1 MTGGVNLHMAIGNA
15 NNIIVGAGALYVGSP
30 DTAGTELTEDYLVS
44 ATGTEG
50 ALSSN
55 TTASSLQNPDN
66 LVDGSKWQSVGY
78 TSEGAELSFEPD
90 FGEVQVDQ
98 LLDVAKI
105 FKQGQRVML
114 NTTLSEATLEN
125 LLVVVGGDPGPNGND
140 GDLASGVGSANLDVF
155 NINGGSLGIS
165 PVERSLCLVGPGPE
179 EKATTGKRVERIYV
193 AYRALSMDTV
203 TVGVRR
209 NEATVFPASFRLL
222 ASTDYSVAGNAS
234 YGKIIDRVFTP

>member
-15 NNIIVGAGALYVGSP
+15 QNIIVGAGALYVGNLAS
-30 DTAGTELTEDYLVS
+30 TNVELTEEHLVH
-44 ATGTEG
+44 ATGVKGSLQG
-50 ALSSN
+50 A
-55 TTASSLQNPDN
+55 TAVKSLQNPDN
-66 LVDGSKWQSVGY
+66 LVGSSKWESVGY

-114 NTTLSEATLEN
+114 NTTLTEATLEN
-125 LLVVVGGDPGPNGND
+125 LLVVVGGAA
-140 GDLASGVGSANLDVF
+140 GDLTASGTDLDVF
-155 NINGGSLGIS
+155 NINAGSLGVS
-165 PVERSLCLVGPGPE
+165 PIERSLCLVGPGPD
-179 EKATTGKRVERIYV
+179 EKAGTGEKVERIYV

-222 ASTDYSVAGNAS
+222 GSTDNSVGGNAS

>member
-15 NNIIVGAGALYVGSP
+15 QNIIVGAGALYVGDAAS
-30 DTAGTELTEDYLVS
+30 ANTELTEEHLVH
-44 ATGTEG
+44 ATGLAGSLQG
-50 ALSSN
+50 A
-55 TTASSLQNPDN
+55 TTVKSLQNPDN
-66 LVDGSKWQSVGY
+66 LVGSSKWESVGY

-90 FGEVQVDQ
+90 YGEVQVDQ

-114 NTTLSEATLEN
+114 NTTLTEATLEN
-125 LLVVVGGDPGPNGND
+125 LLVVVGGDPAT
-140 GDLASGVGSANLDVF
+140 DLTASGTKLDVF

-165 PVERSLCLVGPGPE
+165 PIERSLCLVGPGPDDKAGTG
-179 EKATTGKRVERIYV
+179 EKVERIYV

>member
-15 NNIIVGAGALYVGSP
+15 QNIIVGAGALYVGDAAS
-30 DTAGTELTEDYLVS
+30 ANTELTEEHLVH
-44 ATGTEG
+44 ATGLAGSLQG
-50 ALSSN
+50 A
-55 TTASSLQNPDN
+55 TAVKSLQNPDN
-66 LVDGSKWQSVGY
+66 LVGSSKWESVGY

-114 NTTLSEATLEN
+114 NTTLTEATLEN
-125 LLVVVGGDPGPNGND
+125 LLVVVGGDPAT
-140 GDLASGVGSANLDVF
+140 DLTASGTKLDVF

-165 PVERSLCLVGPGPE
+165 PIERSLCLVGPGPDDKAGTG
-179 EKATTGKRVERIYV
+179 EKVERIYV

-234 YGKIIDRVFTP
+234 YGKIIDRVFTV

>member
-15 NNIIVGAGALYVGSP
+15 QNIIVGAGALYVGDAAS
-30 DTAGTELTEDYLVS
+30 ANTELTEEHLVH
-44 ATGTEG
+44 ATGLGGSLQG
-50 ALSSN
+50 A
-55 TTASSLQNPDN
+55 TTVKSLQNPDN
-66 LVDGSKWQSVGY
+66 LVASSKWESVGY

-114 NTTLSEATLEN
+114 NTTLTEATLEN
-125 LLVVVGGDPGPNGND
+125 LLVVVGGDPAT
-140 GDLASGVGSANLDVF
+140 DLTASGTKLDVF

-165 PVERSLCLVGPGPE
+165 PIERSLCLIGPGPDDKAGTG
-179 EKATTGKRVERIYV
+179 EKVERIYV

>member
-1 MTGGVNLHMAIGNA
+1 MAIGNA
-15 NNIIVGAGALYVGSP
+15 NNIIVGAGALYVANAASV
-30 DTAGTELTEDYLVS
+30 DTELTEEHLVS
-44 ATGTEG
+44 ATGVAG
-50 ALSSN
+50 
-55 TTASSLQNPDN
+55 SLQSATSTKTLQDPNN
-66 LVDGSKWQSVGY
+66 LVSGSKWESVGY

-90 FGEVQVDQ
+90 YGEVQVDQ

-114 NTTLSEATLEN
+114 NTTLTEATLEN
-125 LLVVVGGDPGPNGND
+125 LLVVVGGAA
-140 GDLASGVGSANLDVF
+140 GDLTASGADLDVF
-155 NINGGSLGIS
+155 NINAGSLGVS
-165 PVERSLCLVGPGPE
+165 PIERSLCLVGPGPE
-179 EKATTGKRVERIYV
+179 EKATTGKKVERIYV

-222 ASTDYSVAGNAS
+222 GSTDNSVGGNAS

>member
-15 NNIIVGAGALYVGSP
+15 NNIIVGAGALYVGKP
-30 DTAGTELTEDYLVS
+30 ETKGTELTENHLVS
-44 ATGTEG
+44 AAGTAN
-50 ALSSN
+50 ALQAD
-55 TTASSLQNPDN
+55 TTTKTLQNPDN
-66 LVDGSKWQSVGY
+66 LVDGSLWESVGY

-125 LLVVVGGDPGPNGND
+125 LLVVVGGDPDPTT
-140 GDLASGVGSANLDVF
+140 GDLKTSQGTAALDVF
-155 NINGGSLGIS
+155 NINAGALGVS

-179 EKATTGKRVERIYV
+179 EKATTGKKVERIYV

>member
-15 NNIIVGAGALYVGSP
+15 QNIIVGAGALYVGDAAS
-30 DTAGTELTEDYLVS
+30 ANTELTEEHLVH
-44 ATGTEG
+44 ATGLAGSLQG
-50 ALSSN
+50 ATSVK
-55 TTASSLQNPDN
+55 SLQNPDN
-66 LVDGSKWQSVGY
+66 LVGSSKWESVGY

-114 NTTLSEATLEN
+114 NTTLTEATLEN
-125 LLVVVGGDPGPNGND
+125 LLVVVGGDPAT
-140 GDLASGVGSANLDVF
+140 DLTTSGTKLDVF

-165 PVERSLCLVGPGPE
+165 PIERSLCLVGPGPDDKAGAG
-179 EKATTGKRVERIYV
+179 EKVERIYV

-234 YGKIIDRVFTP
+234 YGKIIDRVFTV

>member
-15 NNIIVGAGALYVGSP
+15 QNIIVGAGALYVGDAAS
-30 DTAGTELTEDYLVS
+30 ANTELTEEHLVH
-44 ATGTEG
+44 ATGLGGSLQG
-50 ALSSN
+50 A
-55 TTASSLQNPDN
+55 TTVKSLQNPDN
-66 LVDGSKWQSVGY
+66 LVASSKWESVGY

-114 NTTLSEATLEN
+114 NTTLTEATLEN
-125 LLVVVGGDPGPNGND
+125 LLVVVGGDPTT
-140 GDLASGVGSANLDVF
+140 DLTASGTKLDVF

-165 PVERSLCLVGPGPE
+165 PIERSLCLIGPGPDDKAGTG
-179 EKATTGKRVERIYV
+179 EKVERIYV